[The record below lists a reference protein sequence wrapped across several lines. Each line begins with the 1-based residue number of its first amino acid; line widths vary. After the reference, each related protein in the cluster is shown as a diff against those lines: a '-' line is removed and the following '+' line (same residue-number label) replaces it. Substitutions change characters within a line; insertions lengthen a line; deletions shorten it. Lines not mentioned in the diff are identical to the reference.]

1 MAKRNRSGLDE
12 DVVTMSTVRELLEN
26 QKKEFTGLME
36 LQERN
41 FKSFIETVTVTTN
54 RRLDDLIREVQD
66 VKGSLQYSKRE
77 IGGAKISFEQQE
89 ERITGIES
97 KISQLRS
104 NKDENSHM
112 LRLFVR
118 GLDGKTTTV
127 RICKDATVDQL
138 YRRVRHAQGNE
149 LPLTRMRILY
159 KGLQVPYGCDRYLSD
174 YDVEIESTIFV
185 AQSQVGE

>member
-1 MAKRNRSGLDE
+1 MAKRNRNGLDE

-41 FKSFIETVTVTTN
+41 FKSFIETFTVTTN

-66 VKGSLQYSKRE
+66 VKGSLQYSKKE
-77 IGGAKISFEQQE
+77 IGGAKIAFQEQE

-104 NKDENSHM
+104 NKDESSHM

-149 LPLTRMRILY
+149 LPLNRMRILH
-159 KGLQVPYGCDRYLSD
+159 KTWQLSYGCDRYLSD
-174 YDVEIESTIFV
+174 YDVENESTIFV
-185 AQSQVGE
+185 HPVLVGD

>member
-1 MAKRNRSGLDE
+1 MAKRKRSGLDE

-66 VKGSLQYSKRE
+66 VKGSLQYSKKE
-77 IGGAKISFEQQE
+77 IGGAKIAFQQQE

-97 KISQLRS
+97 KIAQLRS
-104 NKDENSHM
+104 NKDKNSHM
-112 LRLFVR
+112 LRLFVI
-118 GLDGKTTTV
+118 GQDGKTTTLM
-127 RICKDATVDQL
+127 ICKDATVDQL
-138 YRRVRHAQGNE
+138 FRRIRHAQGNK
-149 LPLTRMRILY
+149 LPLNRMRIVY
-159 KGLQVPYGCDRYLSD
+159 GVKQLQYGCGEYLSD
-174 YDVEIESTIFV
+174 YYIQNESRLHVVIRL
-185 AQSQVGE
+185 AGD